1 MAKPDHVFFVNAF
14 TDAWH
19 KGNTAAVVILDEYP
33 DPSQMLALASEFG
46 FSETAFLKQL
56 GPARYHIRWFTPEVE
71 VPLCGHATLAS
82 AKALLSSGESGRIIF
97 ESLSGELAATPKG
110 ELIELDFP
118 AEMTQPCEVEA
129 ALLRALGPDDPLE
142 ALSARASR
150 NLILVYADQRQVM
163 NLKPDFAHLAGFSH
177 LLAGH
182 RRHRALSRRL
192 HLPLFRSPRGH
203 QRGSRHRFRP
213 NLPRPLLVRQ
223 DGFKGPPGLPGL
235 RPRRDFRGGTG
246 GRTNPDPRPGFPL
259 AERGDRFLLA
269 AGLKARRR

>member
-1 MAKPDHVFFVNAF
+1 MMAKPDHVFFVNAF

-177 LLAGH
+177 LPWLGIAVTAPSPEGYICRYFAPREGINEDPVTGSAQTYLAPYWS
-182 RRHRALSRRL
+182 ARL
-192 HLPLFRSPRGH
+192 GLKVL
-203 QRGSRHRFRP
+203 Q
-213 NLPRPLLVRQ
+213 
-223 DGFKGPPGLPGL
+223 GFQASA
-235 RPRRDFRGGTG
+235 RGGT
-246 GRTNPDPRPGFPL
+246 FEVEL
-259 AERGDRFLLA
+259 AEERTLIRGRAFLWLSGEIA
-269 AGLKARRR
+269 SGWQVA